1 MFPDGWVYTPYE
13 ITLFGIPSK
22 DYNRTSL
29 FIVRAT
35 VHRVIIHITAVR
47 LVLRLR
53 SLTIRSCK
61 HGLLFSSSIILK
73 AQSTNL
79 DLLGVKTAPMAFFFH
94 IMFDTF
100 KDITDKITVLHA
112 KKVCKFGGL
121 PPAGL
126 E

>member
-13 ITLFGIPSK
+13 ITLFGTPSK

-29 FIVRAT
+29 FIVTNGAQSNNSYYRRTSRPQVAQLNHKILQT
-35 VHRVIIHITAVR
+35 RT
-47 LVLRLR
+47 
-53 SLTIRSCK
+53 
-61 HGLLFSSSIILK
+61 LFSSSIILK

-79 DLLGVKTAPMAFFFH
+79 DLLGMKTAPMAFFFH
-94 IMFDTF
+94 IMFNTF